1 MQWAQPLWLLAL
13 VPFLLLAA
21 WHLWRRRRRE
31 PVLLFSRAPEWARLQ
46 HRAHALKVWVV
57 PSLNSVAVV
66 LAVLALARPQS
77 ATDEKE
83 TQRDTVDMVLC
94 MDISGSMQAR
104 DLKPDRLEA
113 AKEVAREFVTKRGQD
128 RLGLVVFS
136 GEAITQCPL
145 TLDHSV
151 LDGLLG
157 ELKVGMLE
165 DGTAIGQAI
174 ATGLNR
180 LKDSEAKSRVLIL
193 LTDGENN
200 RGMDPLT
207 ARDLAQ
213 SLGVKIHT
221 IGVGTDGMAPF
232 PVPSPFG
239 GIMLREVEVTI
250 DEELLTEIAGST
262 GGRYFR
268 ARNKQQLE
276 GIYAEIDQLERTTI
290 TVNEYRI
297 LDERYRLF
305 LVPAFCL
312 FLLAALVSVLVR
324 RVPA

>member
-1 MQWAQPLWLLAL
+1 MSFADPLWSLAL
-13 VPFLLLAA
+13 VPFVLLLA

-31 PVLLFSRAPEWARLQ
+31 PVFVYSRATRWAQLQ
-46 HRAHALKVWVV
+46 GRRRGLRIWVDPVLRATAVIL
-57 PSLNSVAVV
+57 VV
-66 LAVLALARPQS
+66 LALMRPQG
-77 ATDEKE
+77 ATDERE
-83 TQRDTVDMVLC
+83 TERETVDMVLC

-113 AKEVAREFVTKRGQD
+113 SKEVAREFVARREED

-145 TLDHSV
+145 TLDHAV
-151 LDGLLG
+151 LDGLISSL
-157 ELKVGMLE
+157 EIGMVE
-165 DGTAIGQAI
+165 DGTAIGLAI

-200 RGMDPLT
+200 RGIDPLT
-207 ARDLAQ
+207 ARDLAV

-232 PVPSPFG
+232 PVQSPFG
-239 GIMLREVEVTI
+239 GIMLRDVEVNI
-250 DEELLTEIAGST
+250 DEELLAEIASST
-262 GGRYFR
+262 GGKYFR
-268 ARNKQQLE
+268 ARNKQQLS
-276 GIYAEIDQLERTTI
+276 GIYEEIDKLERTTI
-290 TVNEYRI
+290 TVSEYRV
-297 LDERYRLF
+297 LDEKFRQWL
-305 LVPAFCL
+305 LPGLAL
-312 FLLAALVSVLVR
+312 FLLATLVSLWIR